1 MYERILVP
9 LDGSPLS
16 EAVLPYAGAMA
27 AKGQAEL
34 VFLAVI
40 GNISTRYG
48 LEERITELATGYGAR
63 ALFVPEH
70 LTVAGDIIEEARRK
84 PRTLV
89 AMTSRGHS
97 GIAEMVLGSVAQQV
111 LRQIHDTIFLFHP
124 AGRANAAERTAEIRR
139 VVLPV
144 ANDLPVDA
152 MAQEAARFAAWT
164 GAMLEVVSAIGS
176 VPADVDGASLTAL
189 EPAYVRST
197 ANALAKAHGISATWD
212 TLGGRPEDAIVDHVA
227 HQPHTVLAMMT
238 RRAGA
243 LQAALLGSVTGACLR
258 RAGVPILVRAP

>member
-9 LDGSPLS
+9 LDGSRLS
-16 EAVLPYAGAMA
+16 EAVLPYASGMA
-27 AKGQAEL
+27 AAHQIEL
-34 VFLAVI
+34 VFVAIV
-40 GNISTRYG
+40 GNISTRTG
-48 LEERITELATGYGAR
+48 LQNRVEELAATHGAST
-63 ALFVPEH
+63 LFIPER

-84 PRTLV
+84 PKTLV

-97 GIAEMVLGSVAQQV
+97 GIAELALGSVAQQV

-124 AGRANAAERTAEIRR
+124 AGRANTAERTVEIRK
-139 VVLPV
+139 VVLPI

-164 GAMLEVVSAIGS
+164 GATLEVVSAIGA
-176 VPADVDGASLTAL
+176 VPAEVDGASLTAM

-212 TLGGRPEDAIVDHVA
+212 SLGGRPEDAIVEHVA
-227 HQPHTVLAMMT
+227 HQPYTVLAMMT

>member
-27 AKGQAEL
+27 AAHQIEL

-48 LEERITELATGYGAR
+48 LEERLNQLAAAYGATT
-63 ALFVPEH
+63 LLIPER
-70 LTVAGDIIEEARRK
+70 LTVAGDIVEEARRK

-97 GIAEMVLGSVAQQV
+97 GIAEMALGSVAQQV
-111 LRQIHDTIFLFHP
+111 LRQIHDTILLFHP
-124 AGRANAAERTAEIRR
+124 AGHANTTERTVEIRR

-144 ANDLPVDA
+144 ANDLPVDP
-152 MAQEAARFAAWT
+152 MAEEAARFAAWT
-164 GAMLEVVSAIGS
+164 GATLEVVSAIGS
-176 VPADVDGASLTAL
+176 VPAEVDGASLTAL

-197 ANALAKAHGISATWD
+197 ANALAKAHGIAVTWD
-212 TLGGRPEDAIVDHVA
+212 TLGGRAEDAIVEHVA

-258 RAGVPILVRAP
+258 RVGVPMLVRAP